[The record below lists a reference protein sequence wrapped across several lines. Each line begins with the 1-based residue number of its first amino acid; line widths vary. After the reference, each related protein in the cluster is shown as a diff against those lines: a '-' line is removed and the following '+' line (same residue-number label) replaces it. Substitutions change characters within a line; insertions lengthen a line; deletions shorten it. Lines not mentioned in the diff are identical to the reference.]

1 MAVEIERKFL
11 VVGDGWRRAAGAGQ
25 RVCQGYVAKTQRGT
39 VRVRRVG
46 AKATVAVKS
55 RRSGI
60 SRHEFEFDVPIPE
73 AEIMLREI
81 CARPLIE
88 KVRYEVRHGDF
99 VWEVDVYGGDAEGLV
114 LAEVELERED
124 QVFDL
129 PGWVGAEVT
138 HDLRYRG
145 SAIAGGEW
153 RAATGTSRTTAT
165 PYVAPHSP

>member
-11 VVGDGWRRAAGAGQ
+11 VVGDGWRRDAGEGQ
-25 RVCQGYVAKTQRGT
+25 RVCQGYVAKTPRGT
-39 VRVRRVG
+39 VRVRRIG
-46 AKATVAVKS
+46 AKATLAVKS

-60 SRHEFEFDVPIPE
+60 SRHEFEFEVPLQE
-73 AEIMLREI
+73 AEVMLREI

-88 KVRYEVRHGDF
+88 KVRYRAPYGDL

-124 QVFDL
+124 QVIDL
-129 PGWVGAEVT
+129 PGWIGSEVT

-145 SAIAGGEW
+145 SAVASGAW
-153 RAATGTSRTTAT
+153 RAAGGAART
-165 PYVAPHSP
+165 PLQPVARNLS